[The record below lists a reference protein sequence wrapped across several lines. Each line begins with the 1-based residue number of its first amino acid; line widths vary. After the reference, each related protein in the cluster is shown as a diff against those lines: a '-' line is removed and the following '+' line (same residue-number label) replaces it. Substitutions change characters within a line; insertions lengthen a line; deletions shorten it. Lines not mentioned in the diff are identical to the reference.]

1 MNHSHGETEA
11 SSSKA
16 FRRAEEMHTS
26 GIPKGKKL
34 KLDDDYSHA
43 FLGTYNPETNPFEPK
58 STGVPMSFPS
68 KELHKVAKGS
78 LDDGVKIP
86 QTTRQ
91 MEARCPYIFYGNVLD
106 VSHETWKRISQF
118 LYAIAPEYVNTQSFS
133 ALSRKEGYIHNLP
146 KNNRS
151 NIFPRSPATVVDAMP
166 HTKEWWPSWDT
177 RKQLSSINPESQGIY
192 QVCEKLG
199 KMLIE
204 ERGVIS
210 VGQQTEILN
219 QCKRLNLMWVGHYK
233 LTAIEPEQVERILGY
248 PVCHTQSGGLDRE
261 ERLKLLNHSFQ
272 IDTVGYHLSPLKS
285 LFPVGLSILSLHS
298 GIGGAEI
305 AIHNLGLRLKSVV
318 SVELSETNQRIL
330 RTWWENT
337 KQGGKLVQIKDIS
350 KLTSVKLQSLM
361 DELGG
366 FDLII
371 CQGPYTPSTSKAA
384 LDPENPAAF
393 DFRVFF
399 EFFRVLEIVRN
410 TMPSKCQC

>member
-1 MNHSHGETEA
+1 DNTTKAMFWTMDVTLGLLEMGFSEDEVSSAIEKFGAEIPIEELADSIFAQRMAGSCFETNEPPALHRKNHSHGETEA

-16 FRRAEEMHTS
+16 FRPAKEMHTS

-58 STGVPMSFPS
+58 SPGVPMSFPS
-68 KELHKVAKGS
+68 KELPKVAKGS

-86 QTTRQ
+86 HTT
-91 MEARCPYIFYGNVLD
+91 
-106 VSHETWKRISQF
+106 H
-118 LYAIAPEYVNTQSFS
+118 
-133 ALSRKEGYIHNLP
+133 
-146 KNNRS
+146 
-151 NIFPRSPATVVDAMP
+151 AMP

-199 KMLIE
+199 KMLID

-248 PVCHTQSGGLDRE
+248 PVCHTQSGGLDRG

-285 LFPVGLSILSLHS
+285 LFPDGLSILSLHS